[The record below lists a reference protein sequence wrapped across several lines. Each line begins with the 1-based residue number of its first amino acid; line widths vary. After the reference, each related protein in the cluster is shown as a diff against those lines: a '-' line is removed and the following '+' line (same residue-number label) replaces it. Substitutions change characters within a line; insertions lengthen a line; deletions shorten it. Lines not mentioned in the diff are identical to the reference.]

1 MNPQRPPGRGARQNG
16 QALVEFGIIAPL
28 FLLMILASIDFA
40 RLAYTYAAISA
51 AARDGAREISLSA
64 DQSTDCSTIARIE
77 AVGQGFPIRI
87 DPHSISGNTDPNGP
101 ANASLGPQMPPPG
114 VGYAY
119 IWPSSSSAVPQ
130 ESNCSSAG
138 ARPVSQ
144 TTHDVDVEIQYHF
157 VPMTPLVAYVFPEV
171 IVKTISVVHT
181 EY

>member
-1 MNPQRPPGRGARQNG
+1 MTPWPPGRRPGPRCG
-16 QALVEFGIIAPL
+16 QALVEFGLIAPL
-28 FLLMILASIDFA
+28 FMLIIFASIDFA

-77 AVGQGFPIRI
+77 AVGQGFPIRM
-87 DPHSISGNTDPNGP
+87 DPHSVSGNTDPNGP
-101 ANASLGPQMPPPG
+101 ADASLGPQAPPPS

-130 ESNCSSAG
+130 ESNCTSAG

-157 VPMTPLVAYVFPEV
+157 VPMTPMVAYAFPDI

>member
-1 MNPQRPPGRGARQNG
+1 M
-16 QALVEFGIIAPL
+16 VEFGLVAPL
-28 FLLMILASIDFA
+28 FFLLIFASIDFA

-51 AARDGAREISLSA
+51 AARDGAREISLSTNQA
-64 DQSTDCSTIARIE
+64 TDCSAIVKIE
-77 AVGQGFPIRI
+77 QVGQGFPIRM

-101 ANASLGPQMPPPG
+101 SNNSLGPQAPPAG
-114 VGYAY
+114 LGYAY

-130 ESNCSSAG
+130 ESHCTSAG

-157 VPMTPLVAYVFPEV
+157 VPMTPLVGSVFPEIV
-171 IVKTISVVHT
+171 VKTISVVHT

>member
-1 MNPQRPPGRGARQNG
+1 MLPKIRSRRNQAG
-16 QALVEFGIIAPL
+16 QAMVEFGLVAPL
-28 FLLMILASIDFA
+28 FFLLIFASIDFA

-51 AARDGAREISLSA
+51 AARDGAREISLSTNQA
-64 DQSTDCSTIARIE
+64 TDCSAIVKIE
-77 AVGQGFPIRI
+77 QVGQGFPIRM

-101 ANASLGPQMPPPG
+101 SNNSLGPQAPPAG
-114 VGYAY
+114 LGYAY

-130 ESNCSSAG
+130 ESHCTSAG

-157 VPMTPLVAYVFPEV
+157 VPMTPLMGSVFPEIV
-171 IVKTISVVHT
+171 VKTISVVHT